1 MHGFPLETAKV
12 LLRQLIGSLR
22 PTDSFNVILFCGSA
36 QVLSPQSIPASS
48 TNISAALN
56 LIGAQRGGGGT
67 ELYSALKTG
76 LTLPRTENCS
86 RTMVVITDGYVA
98 AERGI
103 FGLISEN
110 LNRCNVFTF
119 GIGSSVNRFLIEG
132 MAKAGQGEP
141 FVVTEPQAA
150 ASAAT
155 RFKTYVQA
163 PVLTGVG
170 IDFEGFE
177 AYDVEPAVQA
187 DLFAQR
193 PLVICGKWR
202 GDPQG
207 TIRLHGTTAAGPY
220 DQSFTVIK
228 DMLSETNSALPY
240 LWARTRLSHLTD
252 FSPRQIDDDT
262 RNQVIQLGLNYRL
275 LTRYTSFVAV
285 HETVRNTSATAK
297 DVAQPLPLPL
307 NVSNYAV
314 GGRNAPEPEI
324 SAMLAL
330 MCLVV
335 LAVLWRRRR
344 HKAV

>member
-1 MHGFPLETAKV
+1 M
-12 LLRQLIGSLR
+12 
-22 PTDSFNVILFCGSA
+22 
-36 QVLSPQSIPASS
+36 
-48 TNISAALN
+48 
-56 LIGAQRGGGGT
+56 
-67 ELYSALKTG
+67 
-76 LTLPRTENCS
+76 PRTENCA
-86 RTMVVITDGYVA
+86 RTMIVVTDGYIA
-98 AERGI
+98 AEREV

-110 LNRCNVFTF
+110 LSQCNVFTF

-141 FVVTEPQAA
+141 FVVTKPEAA

-155 RFKTYVQA
+155 RFKTYVQS
-163 PVLTGVG
+163 PVLTGVSV
-170 IDFEGFE
+170 DFNGFD

-202 GDPQG
+202 GQPQG
-207 TIRLHGTTAAGPY
+207 SVRLRGAAAAGPY
-220 DQSFTVIK
+220 DRSFTVTN
-228 DMLSETNSALPY
+228 DMLSATNIVLPY

-252 FSPRQIDDDT
+252 FSPRQVDDDT

-285 HETVRNTSATAK
+285 HETVRNTTAAAR

-324 SAMLAL
+324 SAMPAL

-344 HKAV
+344 HGAV